1 MRPAHV
7 FLHFGV
13 GMLLGGLL
21 GLKPLLER
29 WYLRRPLHPGFAWWF
44 AATYFGGFWAIAPS
58 LLRMAGVP
66 EGVRAGW
73 WMNVFV
79 FHPLINQIKPGGG
92 LLIGE
97 VLILGVFAMQYA
109 LLVLALV
116 ASRRQLRKARN
127 HAPN

>member
-1 MRPAHV
+1 VVDFWFNSSSGTDINSKIAEV
-7 FLHFGV
+7 FQEN
-13 GMLLGGLL
+13 
-21 GLKPLLER
+21 LER
-29 WYLRRPLHPGFAWWF
+29 IGVTLRLNSVDWGPYLDKCNRCE
-44 AATYFGGFWAIAPS
+44 PS